1 MAQPTFTTGTS
12 KQKAKAHGVA
22 WILLCVALGIHVF
35 DEATNDFLSVYNP
48 AVNLIRQHAPF
59 VPLPTFT
66 YGVWLTGLIIGIIV
80 LLCLSP
86 LVFRGNR
93 RMFLVSYLFGTL
105 MIVNAIG
112 HVAGSF
118 MLGRPMPGVYSSPL
132 LLGGAIFLIMA
143 ARNHQSKSR
152 VL

>member
-1 MAQPTFTTGTS
+1 MAQPTFNNGTS

-22 WILLCVALGIHVF
+22 WILLCIALGIHVF
-35 DEATNDFLSVYNP
+35 DEAINDFLSIYNP
-48 AVNLIRQHAPF
+48 TVNLIRQHAPF
-59 VPLPTFT
+59 VPLSTFT
-66 YGVWLTGLIIGIIV
+66 YGVWLAGLIIGIIV

-93 RMFLVSYLFGTL
+93 RMFLVSYALGTI
-105 MIVNAIG
+105 MILNAIG
-112 HVAGSF
+112 HIAGSV
-118 MLGRPMPGVYSSPL
+118 MLGRLMPGVYSSPL

-143 ARNHQSKSR
+143 TRNHQSKSP